1 VIHTRVGYAGGT
13 TVDPTYKTMG
23 DHTETLQVD
32 FDPSRISYGELLDVF
47 WTSHRPTSPPL
58 SRQYMSA
65 ILFHNEEQR
74 RAAEES
80 RDRMAKTFGNVYTRI
95 APFERFYLA
104 EEYHQKYYEKQG
116 LTQVLQGRR

>member
-1 VIHTRVGYAGGT
+1 
-13 TVDPTYKTMG
+13 MG

-32 FDPSRISYGELLDVF
+32 FDPSRISYRELLDVF

-95 APFERFYLA
+95 ASFERFYLA